1 MLNKRFA
8 LMLAVG
14 IVLTS
19 SSGCSV
25 FMAASGKREPNLS
38 MITIGA
44 HRAEVELQLGSPR
57 TSSSP
62 EDGRYR
68 NDIYEYELGNKPSAG
83 RAVVHGVMDLLTL
96 GLWEV
101 VGTPVEAFK
110 GEKHEIV
117 ITYGSDDRVVAIN
130 RPPTAVAENQPATD
144 NTEPSRAVAPTCDPP
159 AAKAQASP
167 ATPWEQLRAGM
178 TTAQAKNLL
187 GEPSEVSEGRN
198 SVIWFYHDMSN
209 SHVVFRD
216 GGVTTWRGHRRCK
229 ASSEAFSIYSARR
242 QRS

>member
-1 MLNKRFA
+1 MLNKSFA

-38 MITIGA
+38 MIIIGA

-57 TSSSP
+57 TTLANA
-62 EDGRYR
+62 GGQYR
-68 NDIYEYELGNKPSAG
+68 TDTYEYELDNEPSAG
-83 RAVVHGVMDLLTL
+83 RAVAHGVMDLLTL

-110 GEKHEIV
+110 GEKRQMV
-117 ITYGSDDRVVAIN
+117 ITYGPDDRVAGIN
-130 RPPTAVAENQPATD
+130 RPPTAVIQGQPVAHE
-144 NTEPSRAVAPTCDPP
+144 TEPGRVVTHTRAPP
-159 AAKAQASP
+159 VVRAQAAP
-167 ATPWEQLRAGM
+167 ITPWEQLRAGM
-178 TTAQAKNLL
+178 TTAQVKKLL

-198 SVIWFYHDMSN
+198 TVIWFYHDMSN
-209 SHVVFRD
+209 SHVAFKD
-216 GGVTTWRGHRRCK
+216 GGVASWRGP
-229 ASSEAFSIYSARR
+229 
-242 QRS
+242 